1 MKVVSVVG
9 ARPQYI
15 KVAAVSR
22 RLRLQHEEILIDT
35 GQHYDFEMSDIFI
48 RQLEIPRPDFDLG
61 VGSGSHA
68 SQTASI
74 LVGVEKV
81 LGDVAPERVIV
92 YGDTNS
98 TLAASLA
105 AVKLGYP
112 VAHVEAGERSYD
124 RSMPEEINRVVADH
138 VSDLL
143 FCSTATA
150 MENLKREGIRE
161 GVHLVGDV
169 MYDSLS
175 VNLPKAK
182 DASSILT
189 DLELEEGAYI
199 LVTLHRPGNV
209 DDLSR
214 LRGLISAL
222 GSLGET
228 VLFPVHPRTRYSLSG
243 LEEEPPLNV
252 KMVSPLSYLDMLAAE
267 MNARLV
273 ITDSGGVQKE
283 AYLLGVPCIT
293 CREETEWV
301 ETVQAGWN
309 TLVGSDSERLLTA
322 VNAPFPRSERPSLFG
337 DGRAAERIV
346 EILT

>member
-35 GQHYDFEMSDIFI
+35 GQHYDFEMSEIFI
-48 RQLEIPRPDFDLG
+48 RQLDIPRPDFDLG

-81 LGDVAPERVIV
+81 LGDVNPERVIV

-98 TLAASLA
+98 TLAAALA
-105 AVKLGYP
+105 AVKLGCP

-124 RSMPEEINRVVADH
+124 RSMPEEVNRVVADH

-150 MENLKREGIRE
+150 MENLKGEGIWE

-175 VNLPKAK
+175 MSLPKAK
-182 DASSILT
+182 SASSILT
-189 DLELEEGAYI
+189 DLKLEEGAYI
-199 LVTLHRPGNV
+199 LVTLHRPANV

-214 LRGLISAL
+214 LHGLISAL

-228 VLFPVHPRTRYSLSG
+228 VLFPVHPRTRSSLSE
-243 LEEEPPLNV
+243 LEEEPPSNV
-252 KMVSPLSYLDMLAAE
+252 KMVSPLSYLDMLVAE

-283 AYLLGVPCIT
+283 AYLLGVPCVT

-309 TLVGSDSERLLTA
+309 TLVGSDSERLLAAVTA
-322 VNAPFPRSERPSLFG
+322 PSPRSERPSLFG

>member
-9 ARPQYI
+9 ARPQYV

-22 RLRLQHEEILIDT
+22 CLRLQHEEILIDT

-48 RQLEIPRPDFDLG
+48 RQLAIPRPDFDLG

-81 LGDVAPERVIV
+81 LGDVDPERVIV

-98 TLAASLA
+98 TLAAALA

-138 VSDLL
+138 VSDRL

-150 MENLKREGIRE
+150 MENLKGEGIVE

-175 VNLPKAK
+175 ISLPKAK
-182 DASSILT
+182 DTSSILT

-199 LVTLHRPGNV
+199 LATLHRPANV

-214 LRGLISAL
+214 LHALISAL

-228 VLFPVHPRTRYSLSG
+228 VLFPVHPRTRCSLSE
-243 LEEEPPLNV
+243 LEAEPPSNV
-252 KMVSPLSYLDMLAAE
+252 KMVSPLSYLDMLVAE

-301 ETVQAGWN
+301 ETVRAGWN
-309 TLVGSDSERLLTA
+309 TLVGSDSERLLAA
-322 VNAPFPRSERPSLFG
+322 VTAPFPRSERPSLFG

-346 EILT
+346 DILT